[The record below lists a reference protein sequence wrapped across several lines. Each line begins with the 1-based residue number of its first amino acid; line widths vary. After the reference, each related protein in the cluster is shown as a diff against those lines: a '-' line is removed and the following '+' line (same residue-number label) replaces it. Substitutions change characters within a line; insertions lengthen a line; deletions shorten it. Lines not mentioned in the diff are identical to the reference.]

1 MYILFLFI
9 AVITLLIDLH
19 PKKKLRRNIKLTD
32 KLNNKFSKFHY
43 KKDSKNYRNLNIKIR
58 NAGLNL
64 SPETFQTIRFI
75 LPTAV
80 IIFYILFEVIN
91 YLNLQINIEELKE
104 AAKILNNETILNIHL
119 NINIVTIL
127 FIGFITLILPNLIL
141 IFMIKI
147 RSGIVKRESLVLQTY
162 TIMLLKTSRP
172 IKHILLSLYERA
184 NYFKPLLKA
193 ANEKFSADSKNALEE
208 LKNSS
213 PQGDFVNICIALQ
226 QAMNSD
232 RKFSVMYL
240 ENHRNLSR
248 EVNKQIRIRNQ
259 TRNQGI
265 GILIMMIPL
274 LINIAIVGY
283 PWLMYTIRAIR
294 FISI

>member
-9 AVITLLIDLH
+9 AVIILLIDLH

-64 SPETFQTIRFI
+64 SSETFQTIRFI
-75 LPTAV
+75 LPAAV

-127 FIGFITLILPNLIL
+127 FIGFVTLILPNLIL

-226 QAMNSD
+226 QAMNSY